1 MSWPVF
7 TEPSP
12 NENYNFSYR
21 KKDRTPIRILI
32 LIGMLFMGAFLWM
45 YFQPQNRGYTL
56 LFVLL
61 SVSICL
67 KLFRLLH
74 EWYHYWQVVP
84 PKPAAINRHWHV
96 DIFTTY
102 CADEPYEMVINT
114 LRAIQNI
121 DYPHTTYLCDE
132 EGDPYLSMICEE
144 LGVEHIVRH
153 DRKDAKAG
161 NINNALQV
169 AEGDICLILDP
180 DHIPVPDFLDHVLPY
195 FQDPKV
201 GFVQCVQGYYNRKES
216 LVAYGA
222 TEQTY
227 TFYGPMMTTMGSYG
241 TAQAIGANCTFRRDA
256 LDSIG
261 GHAAGLSEDMHT
273 AMQLHAKGWKSVYV
287 PLPLSYG
294 LVPATLSAYYK
305 QQLKWARGTFEL
317 LFVTYPRLF
326 SAFTWRQR
334 LHYLTMPLHYLT
346 GVVQLIDLLIPILA
360 LVMMRLPLKLDLMV
374 FATAF
379 LPLFTTTLL
388 IRQYAQRWLIEKHEA
403 GFHVLGGILSSG
415 TWWVYLLGLIYTIC
429 RVEVPY
435 LPTPKQDRLRNNVL
449 LCLPNILMIGLTLGA
464 LGYSIYHYGRFAVS
478 NFYSQLMIGFSL
490 LNVLILTINV
500 VIGQEQSLAVVKKW
514 VQRQTF
520 PRSGMRI
527 FRLAAWYVRHG
538 IYGWLRI
545 SAIPLAV
552 LVLLLTTGLIA
563 YDQKKR
569 SADITNDIQ
578 HATTQPFYYGLLADE
593 PVRDTS
599 TRADTSMSASPKR
612 VFLPDMVIA
621 PQHLA
626 WPTSQRT
633 TVMPVT
639 ADSSLVTDADSPD
652 SSAKGTDRKLL
663 ITSPAWSVASNQLPL
678 LYLEPALPE
687 TETSRALERWL
698 LGVKEGKRDTVL
710 INFFDEIKR
719 YRRPVLL
726 SFAPGFDDTTRQWGT
741 GNEKLLALYR
751 QAWQYVV
758 RFSHKRNVTNVTW
771 VWCPTEPSTIIA
783 YYPGADCIDWIG
795 VEAVDDP
802 ARADDHRSHSFAS
815 RFQLMHSTI
824 RTHITYDI
832 RQKPILLTRLGQPA
846 GQVRNRQDKKWL
858 QDALDSIRE
867 RYPEIRGILFS
878 REQAKASGIGK

>member
-1 MSWPVF
+1 MNWPVF

-12 NENYNFSYR
+12 NGNYNFSYR
-21 KKDRTPIRILI
+21 KKDRMPIRLLI
-32 LIGMLFMGAFLWM
+32 LVGLLFMAAFLWK

-67 KLFRLLH
+67 KLLRLLH
-74 EWYHYWQVVP
+74 EWYHYWKVIP
-84 PKPAAINRHWHV
+84 PKPAEINKRWHV

-114 LRAIQNI
+114 LRAIQRI

-132 EGDPYLSMICEE
+132 VGDPYLSMICEE
-144 LGVEHIVRH
+144 LGVEHIVRY
-153 DRKDAKAG
+153 DKKDAKAG

-216 LVAYGA
+216 LISYGA

-261 GHAAGLSEDMHT
+261 GHAAGLAEDMHT
-273 AMQLHAKGWKSVYV
+273 AMQLHARGWKSVYV

-317 LFVTYPRLF
+317 LFVTYPQLF
-326 SAFTWRQR
+326 SKFSWRQR
-334 LHYLTMPLHYLT
+334 LHYLTMPMHYLM
-346 GVVQLIDLLIPILA
+346 GVAQLIDLLIPIVA
-360 LVMMRLPLKLDLMV
+360 LVMMRLPLRLDLTD

-379 LPLFTTTLL
+379 LPLFATTLL

-403 GFHVLGGILSSG
+403 GFHVFGGILSSG
-415 TWWVYLLGLIYTIC
+415 TWWVYVLGLVYTIF
-429 RVEVPY
+429 RIEVPY
-435 LPTPKQDRLRNNVL
+435 LPTPKQDKMRNNFL
-449 LCLPNILMIGLTLGA
+449 LCLPNILMILLTLGA
-464 LGYSIYHYGRFAVS
+464 LGYSIHHYGRFAFS
-478 NFYSQLMIGFSL
+478 NFYSQLMIGFAL
-490 LNVLILTINV
+490 LNVFILAINV
-500 VIGQEQSLAVVKKW
+500 GIGQEEALATVKKW

-520 PRSGMRI
+520 PRSSMRMI
-527 FRLAAWYVRHG
+527 RLAVWYIRHG
-538 IYGWLRI
+538 IYGWLRM

-563 YDQKKR
+563 YDQQRR
-569 SADITNDIQ
+569 SARITHDIQ
-578 HATTQPFYYGLLADE
+578 HATTQPFYYGLLPGDTTTEADL
-593 PVRDTS
+593 
-599 TRADTSMSASPKR
+599 KR
-612 VFLPDMVIA
+612 IFLPDMVIA

-626 WPTSQRT
+626 WSTGGQGAATDAVMSDTSWS
-633 TVMPVT
+633 V
-639 ADSSLVTDADSPD
+639 DSSRTDTLRQETSLK
-652 SSAKGTDRKLL
+652 SA
-663 ITSPAWSVASNQLPL
+663 IVPPVWSVASNQLPL
-678 LYLEPALPE
+678 LYLEPSLPA
-687 TETSRALERWL
+687 TERSRTLERWL
-698 LGVKEGKRDTVL
+698 QAIKTGKRDTVL
-710 INFFDEIKR
+710 TDFFNEIKR
-719 YRRPVLL
+719 YRRPVLV

-741 GNEKLLALYR
+741 ANEKLLLLYR

-758 RFSHKRNVTNVTW
+758 RFSQKRNVTNATW
-771 VWCPTEPSTIIA
+771 VWCPVEPSTVIS
-783 YYPGADCIDWIG
+783 YYPGSGCIDWIG
-795 VEAVDDP
+795 VEAVNDS
-802 ARADDHRSHSFAS
+802 ARAEDHQSHSFAS
-815 RFQLMHSTI
+815 LYQLMHSTI
-824 RTHITYDI
+824 RTHVTYGI
-832 RQKPILLTRLGQPA
+832 RQKPILITQLGQPT
-846 GQVRNRQDKKWL
+846 GQIENAEQRRWL
-858 QDALDSIRE
+858 LDARDIIRE
-867 RYPEIRGILFS
+867 RYPEIRGVIFS
-878 REQAKASGIGK
+878 REQAKASGVGK